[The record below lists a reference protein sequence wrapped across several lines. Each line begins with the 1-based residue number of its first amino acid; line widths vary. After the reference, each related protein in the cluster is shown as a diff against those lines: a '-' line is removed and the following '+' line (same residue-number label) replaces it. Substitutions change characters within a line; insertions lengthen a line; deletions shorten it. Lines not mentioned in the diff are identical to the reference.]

1 MRILVIVHCALCSMR
16 WREEKGGVKSSSAW
30 EFALIFTLVAIMPRT
45 IFGINAIMVMAP
57 DMITFASQHLLFRVT
72 HEFIP
77 QFHPRAHYGQ
87 NLKFLSKIIMP
98 VQNHSILV
106 SLIPVTEMV
115 NIYPTIYN
123 IRWFPGSLRQMTCR
137 PSVWC
142 SKHYFF
148 L

>member
-1 MRILVIVHCALCSMR
+1 MKRFVNSKNTQVLRRIFFAIYGLHTISLKNVSNTFILQVQKVLFFQMRILVIVHCALCSMR

-87 NLKFLSKIIMP
+87 NLKCLSKIIT
-98 VQNHSILV
+98 HL
-106 SLIPVTEMV
+106 
-115 NIYPTIYN
+115 
-123 IRWFPGSLRQMTCR
+123 
-137 PSVWC
+137 
-142 SKHYFF
+142 
-148 L
+148 